1 MKVGDAI
8 AEILKREGIDILIG
22 YPVNH
27 VLDGGKPEQQATL
40 QVADAVAVLG
50 PDTNEAVGTV
60 RGCLR

>member
-1 MKVGDAI
+1 MPWRRGVSG
-8 AEILKREGIDILIG
+8 
-22 YPVNH
+22 H
-27 VLDGGKPEQQATL
+27 GGKPEQQATL